1 MSTHSTRGTL
11 LNIPLLEE
19 RYGRAFLVSVG
30 LHIGL
35 VFLIVIVPFLI
46 PRGTIVPLGG
56 PGGGTGGEVF
66 TVGVADELAG
76 GAGMIK
82 PSLVPQPPA
91 LPEEKAAKEEPKQ
104 EAIPLPQTIEKKPPR
119 KVKEKAQEASG
130 KKVPETKLTNVIPT
144 APQPGAGGTGGVSGG
159 SGGGFGGGVGIS
171 IGSGAG
177 GLGNSW
183 YARTVENRISQNWIK
198 PPAGV
203 SCDIVYSFY
212 IAANGT
218 IYNIK
223 LVKSSGNP
231 DLDFTAER
239 AIRASNP
246 LAPPPP
252 EFRGSDI
259 QFVAEFVYP
268 PNQ

>member
-1 MSTHSTRGTL
+1 MSSNSTQGTL
-11 LNIPLLEE
+11 LNISLLEE
-19 RYGRAFLVSVG
+19 RYGPAFIASVG

-35 VFLIVIVPFLI
+35 VMLLLIIPFLI

-56 PGGGTGGEVF
+56 PGGGSGGEVF

-91 LPEEKAAKEEPKQ
+91 LPEENAAMEEPKQ
-104 EAIPLPQTIEKKPPR
+104 EAIPLPRTVEKKAAR
-119 KVKEKAQEASG
+119 KAEKPSE
-130 KKVPETKLTNVIPT
+130 KKVPESKLTNVIPT
-144 APQPGAGGTGGVSGG
+144 APRPGAGGTGGISGG

-171 IGSGAG
+171 IGSGSG

-198 PPAGV
+198 PPPGV
-203 SCDIVYSFY
+203 QCDIVYSFY

-223 LVKSSGNP
+223 QVKSSGNP